1 MDKRNIEA
9 IYPLSPMQQGMVF
22 HTLYAG
28 DSGVYIE
35 QLTGTLEGRLNVQ
48 AFQHAWH
55 RVVERHPILRTSFVW
70 KKLDRILQVVHK
82 YVSLPFQILDWRHL
96 SSEEQQMELDKL
108 IRTNQHDGFNLN
120 EPPLLRIT
128 LIRLG
133 ENRHQFL
140 WCHHHAL
147 LDGWSLPLVMKEVFA
162 YYQALAHGKDIRLP
176 AVRPYRDYINW
187 LQQQSLAEAE
197 QFWRNALA
205 GFHAPTPLV
214 VDQIP
219 KAQPQ
224 PEKNY
229 DEAKRYLSE
238 SLTAD
243 LQSLARKHQITL
255 NNLLQGAWA
264 ILLSRYS
271 GQSDVVFGTT
281 VSGRPAELPG
291 VESMI
296 GLFINTLPLRVAVP
310 DEARLIPW
318 LKGLHSQQIEMRQ
331 FEFTPLVEIQLWS
344 ELPKGTP
351 LFESIL
357 VFENYPVDSAL
368 LMGDGDIEISNVH
381 GIEQTNYPI
390 TLVGAPGKQMYLLI
404 CYNTR
409 RLSRPV
415 VERMLDHLTTLLES
429 FVANPEQSLGEIN
442 LLSSAERQQILI
454 DWNQTNA
461 PFPQHRC
468 LHQLIEEQVAKSPDS
483 IAVIFNNEKI
493 SYLELNRRA
502 NQLAHFL
509 QQRGIGPEMRVG
521 ISMERSID
529 MIVAVLA
536 TLKAGAAY
544 VPIDPHYPKDRI
556 LFMLHDAQL
565 SILLTQQSLLDKFE
579 FDRAGIVCLDTEWE
593 KIARESDQNPIS
605 TIHPENL
612 AYIIYTSGST
622 GRPKGTMLEHRGVIN
637 FVVEFAGLLNLSP
650 QSRMLQFASLSFDAS
665 VAEIFPCLISGATLV
680 IAHQHEAMSAF
691 ELKRLMQQ
699 QAVNTVCLPPSVLNL
714 LDPTDLPMLG
724 TVISAGEACHAP
736 IVENWAIGR
745 TFINAYGP
753 TETSVGAS
761 FYRVDSTLPDERTVP
776 IGRPLQNKHLYV
788 LDERLRPVPIGVP
801 GELYIGGVGLSRG
814 YLNRPDLSAER
825 FIPDPFSS
833 EPGQRI
839 YKTGDLVRYR
849 LDGNLDYLGRIDHQ
863 IKLRGFRIEL
873 EEIEVVIHQFPGIKT
888 AAVGVHED
896 QSGEKSLCAY
906 LVPDSSI
913 TEGFSVAKLQAF
925 LKTKLPDYMV
935 PARFMMLDHLP
946 LTPNGKID
954 RTALP
959 APDHSALPSA
969 AHYAPPRTATEQ
981 LLATIMSHILRVD
994 RVGLNDNFF
1003 ELGGHSLLGVRL
1015 QSRIRDAFQ
1024 IELPLRQIF
1033 DSATLFELASSI
1045 DAIRAAGQISEMPAI
1060 EPVPRDQEIP
1070 LSFAQQR
1077 LWFLDQLQP
1086 NSPFYN
1092 IPIALRAIG
1101 NLKISALKQSI
1112 NHVVQRHET
1121 LRTSF
1126 KGSKGKPYQ
1135 IISDQAGIKIDII
1148 DLTQISK
1155 VDQELKVQHLATEEA
1170 IQRFDLSS
1178 GPLLRVCIIRL
1189 QPEHHFIL
1197 VTMHHIISDGWS
1209 MAIFIKE
1216 VAACYQAI
1224 CQEQAI
1230 SLPELPIQYADFANW
1245 QRSWLTGSVL
1255 EQQLDYW
1262 KQQLAGL
1269 PPLLELP
1276 IDKPRPPIQSA
1287 NGATLTRKLSLDLL
1301 KTAKN
1306 FSGQEN
1312 VTLFMTLLAVFK
1324 TLLFRYT
1331 GQGDIAVG
1339 IPHANR
1345 NRSEIEGLIGFFVNT
1360 LVLRTQLGDAPSF
1373 KELVRRVREVTL
1385 GAYAHQD
1392 LPFEM
1397 LVEAIQ
1403 PQRDLSH
1410 TPLFQVM
1417 FVMQNMPLEPL
1428 ELPGLTFEPIQIETR
1443 TAKFDLSLIASEAPD
1458 GLEIIVE
1465 YNTDLFYPATIQRI
1479 MDHFERLLN
1488 LAISKPD
1495 QPISRLPLLTESE
1508 HQQILVD
1515 WNRTRIPFP
1524 DGLAMHQWFEQVSA
1538 THSDR
1543 IAVRYKDQQLSYAE
1557 LNQRANQLANYLID
1571 QGVQIEDLIGI
1582 CMPRSLD
1589 MIIAV
1594 LGSLKAGAAFIP
1606 LDPAYPKERLAYMI
1620 SDSNVRMVL
1629 TQQALVSELEPIG
1642 ARLVCLDT
1650 EWENIF
1656 SYPTVVPNI
1665 KMDAENLAYVIY
1677 TSGSTGKPKGT
1688 MIQHRG
1694 WCNLGRAQQMLFG
1707 VGPDSRILQFS
1718 ALSFDA
1724 SVWEM
1729 VMALGSGGTL
1739 VLTDQESLLTGQGLL
1754 HVLQHEHITTITLPP
1769 SVLAV
1774 VPKADL
1780 PELRTLIT
1788 AGEACTKDLVE
1799 RWAHGRQMFNA
1810 YGPTET
1816 TVCASVYRIDA
1827 EEDRNPAIGR
1837 PIANFELY
1845 ILDSN
1850 LEPVPVGVPGE
1861 LCVGGIGLAR
1871 GYLRRPDLT
1880 AEKFIPNPF
1889 SKEPGSRLYRTGDLV
1904 KYLPDGNIE
1913 FLGRIDQQVKLRG
1926 FRIELGEIETLIAS
1940 YPGVRDAAVVVREDP
1955 SGDRRLVGYFT
1966 VAPETQMDLTELRRF
1981 LRSHLPEYMVPA
1993 SLMPLERFPLTPS
2006 GKVDRKAL
2014 PAPDFSRAAL
2024 ENPYLAPRNEIEAKL
2039 ADICARLLNIQQ
2051 VGVYDNFFELGGH
2064 SLLATQFIAHVQDE
2078 FQVELPLRAI
2088 FEEPTIA
2095 GLAEKIATLPRAS
2108 FSATA
2113 VKMEAEQRGEQKLA
2127 DLISEL
2133 ATLSDEEAKQ
2143 LLVTELASDQ

>member
-22 HTLYAG
+22 HSLYAG

-35 QLTGTLEGRLNVQ
+35 QLTGTLEGAVNVP
-48 AFQHAWH
+48 AFQQAWQC
-55 RVVERHPILRTSFVW
+55 VVQRHPILRTSFVW

-82 YVSLPFQILDWRHL
+82 QVSLPFEVLDWRHL
-96 SSEEQQMELDKL
+96 NQAEQQLELERL
-108 IRTNQHDGFNLN
+108 IRTNQQTGFNLN

-147 LDGWSLPLVMKEVFA
+147 LDGWSLPLVMKEVFV
-162 YYQALAHGKDIRLP
+162 YYQALARGKDIRLP

-187 LQQQSLAEAE
+187 LQQQSIAEAE
-197 QFWRNALA
+197 QYWRNALA
-205 GFHAPTPLV
+205 GFYAPTPLV
-214 VDQIP
+214 VDQIS
-219 KAQPQ
+219 KAQPK
-224 PEKNY
+224 PDKNY
-229 DEAKRYLSE
+229 DETKRYLSE
-238 SLTAD
+238 SLTAE

-291 VESMI
+291 VESMV
-296 GLFINTLPLRVAVP
+296 GLFINTLPLRVVVSDQAG
-310 DEARLIPW
+310 LIPW
-318 LKGLHSQQIEMRQ
+318 LKQLHAQQIEMRQ
-331 FEFTPLVEIQLWS
+331 FEFAPLVEIQRWS

-357 VFENYPVDSAL
+357 VFENYPIDSAL
-368 LMGDGDIEISNVH
+368 LMGDSDIEISNVH

-404 CYNTR
+404 CYDTH
-409 RLSRPV
+409 RLSRLV
-415 VERMLDHLTTLLES
+415 VERMLDHLTTLLEG
-429 FVANPEQSLGEIN
+429 FVANPEQSLGELN
-442 LLSSAERQQILI
+442 LLSSAERQQILL
-454 DWNQTNA
+454 DWNQTAA
-461 PFPQHRC
+461 PFPQSRC
-468 LHQLIEEQVAKSPDS
+468 LHELVEEQVAKSPDA
-483 IAVIFNNEKI
+483 IAVIFKNEKM

-509 QQRGIGPEMRVG
+509 QQRGIGPGMRVG
-521 ISMERSID
+521 ISMERSIE

-536 TLKAGAAY
+536 TIKAGGAY
-544 VPIDPHYPKDRI
+544 VPIDPNYPKDRI
-556 LFMLHDAQL
+556 MFMLHDAQL
-565 SILLTQQSLLDKFE
+565 SILLTQQPLLDRFE
-579 FDRAGIVCLDTEWE
+579 LDQIEAICVDTQWE
-593 KIARESDQNPIS
+593 QLAKLNDQNLG
-605 TIHPENL
+605 TTVNPENL

-637 FVVEFAGLLNLSP
+637 FVVEFARLLNLSP

-665 VAEIFPCLISGATLV
+665 VAEIFPCLIIGATLV
-680 IAHQHEAMSAF
+680 IAQQHEVMSAI
-691 ELKRLMQQ
+691 ELKRLMQL
-699 QAVNTVCLPPSVLNL
+699 QAVNAVCLPPSMLNL
-714 LDPTDLPMLG
+714 LDPADLPELS

-745 TFINAYGP
+745 TFVNAYGP

-761 FYRVDSTLPDERTVP
+761 FYRVDPLLLSEDSVP
-776 IGRPLQNKHLYV
+776 IGRPFQNKQFYV

-814 YLNRPDLSAER
+814 YLNRPDLTAER
-825 FIPDPFSS
+825 FIADPFGSK
-833 EPGQRI
+833 PGQRI

-849 LDGNLDYLGRIDHQ
+849 PDGNLEYLGRVDHQ
-863 IKLRGFRIEL
+863 IKLRGFRIEM
-873 EEIEVVIHQFPGIKT
+873 EEIEAVIHQFPGIKA
-888 AAVGVHED
+888 AAVAVHED
-896 QSGEKSLCAY
+896 QNGEKSLSAY
-906 LVPDSSI
+906 LVPDSSRA
-913 TEGFSVAKLQAF
+913 EGFSVAELQAF

-954 RTALP
+954 RAALP
-959 APDHSALPSA
+959 APDHSAFLTA
-969 AHYAPPRTATEQ
+969 ARYVPPRTATEQ
-981 LLATIMSHILRVD
+981 LLATIMAHILQVD

-1003 ELGGHSLLGVRL
+1003 QLGGHSLLGVRL

-1033 DSATLFELASSI
+1033 DSATLSELASAI
-1045 DAIRAAGQISEMPAI
+1045 DAIRAAGPISEMPAI
-1060 EPVPRDQEIP
+1060 EPMPRDQEIP

-1101 NLKISALKQSI
+1101 NLNISALKQSLQQVI
-1112 NHVVQRHET
+1112 QRHET

-1126 KGSKGKPYQ
+1126 KVSKGKPYQ
-1135 IISDQAGIKIDII
+1135 IISDQAEIKIEII
-1148 DLTQISK
+1148 DLTQMNK
-1155 VDQELKVQHLATEEA
+1155 GDQELRVQQLATEEA
-1170 IQRFDLSS
+1170 IRPFDLSS
-1178 GPLLRVCIIRL
+1178 GPLLRVSIIRL
-1189 QPEHHFIL
+1189 QPEQHVIL

-1216 VAACYQAI
+1216 VAACYQAV
-1224 CQEQAI
+1224 CQDQAI
-1230 SLPELPIQYADFANW
+1230 SLPNLPIQYADFANW
-1245 QRSWLTGSVL
+1245 QRRWLTGSVL

-1269 PPLLELP
+1269 PPMLELP
-1276 IDKPRPPIQSA
+1276 TDKPRPAIQSA
-1287 NGATLTRKLSLDLL
+1287 NGAALTRKLSLDLL
-1301 KTAKN
+1301 KSAKN

-1312 VTLFMTLLAVFK
+1312 VTLFMTLLAAFK

-1339 IPHANR
+1339 IPHASR

-1385 GAYAHQD
+1385 AAYAHQD

-1443 TAKFDLSLIASEAPD
+1443 TAKFDLSLIASEASD
-1458 GLEIIVE
+1458 GLEVIVE

-1479 MDHFERLLN
+1479 MEHFERVLH
-1488 LAISKPD
+1488 LALSHPD
-1495 QPISRLPLLTESE
+1495 QSISRLPLLSEAE
-1508 HQQILVD
+1508 HQQILID
-1515 WNRTRIPFP
+1515 WNRTRMPFP

-1557 LNQRANQLANYLID
+1557 LNRRANQLANYLIA
-1571 QGVQIEDLIGI
+1571 QGVHVEDLIGI
-1582 CMPRSLD
+1582 CMTRSPE

-1594 LGSLKAGAAFIP
+1594 MGSLKAGAAFIP

-1620 SDSNVRMVL
+1620 SDSNATMVL
-1629 TQQALVSELEPIG
+1629 TQQALASELEPIG
-1642 ARLVCLDT
+1642 PRLVCLDT

-1656 SYPTVVPNI
+1656 RYPTSTPNI
-1665 KMDAENLAYVIY
+1665 EMDAENLAYVIY

-1694 WCNLGRAQQMLFG
+1694 WCNLGRVQQMLFG
-1707 VGPDSRILQFS
+1707 IGPDSRILQFS

-1739 VLTDQESLLTGQGLL
+1739 VLTDQESLLTGQSLL
-1754 HVLQHEHITTITLPP
+1754 HVLQHEQITTVTLPP

-1774 VPKADL
+1774 IPQTDL

-1788 AGEACTKDLVE
+1788 AGEACTKDLVD
-1799 RWAHGRQMFNA
+1799 RWANGRQMFNA

-1816 TVCASVYRIDA
+1816 TVCASAYSIDA
-1827 EEDRNPAIGR
+1827 QEDRNPAIGR

-1850 LEPVPVGVPGE
+1850 LVPVPIGVPGE

-1889 SKEPGSRLYRTGDLV
+1889 SSEPGARLYRTGDLV
-1904 KYLPDGNIE
+1904 KYRPDGNIE

-1940 YPGVRDAAVVVREDP
+1940 HPGVRDAAVVVREDP
-1955 SGDRRLVGYFT
+1955 SGGRRLVAYFT
-1966 VAPETQMDLTELRRF
+1966 VAPESQMDLADLRRF

-1993 SLMPLERFPLTPS
+1993 SLMQLERFPLTPS

-2014 PAPDFSRAAL
+2014 PAPDFSRATL
-2024 ENPYLAPRNEIEAKL
+2024 ENPYIAPRNDIEAKL
-2039 ADICARLLNIQQ
+2039 ANICARLLNIQQ
-2051 VGVYDNFFELGGH
+2051 VGISDNFFDLGGH
-2064 SLLATQFIAHVQDE
+2064 SLLATQFIAHVEDE

-2088 FEEPTIA
+2088 FEEHTIA
-2095 GLAEKIATLPRAS
+2095 GLAEKIATLPPAS
-2108 FSATA
+2108 FSATT

-2133 ATLSDEEAKQ
+2133 VTLSDEEAKQ
-2143 LLVTELASDQ
+2143 LLASEMISDQ